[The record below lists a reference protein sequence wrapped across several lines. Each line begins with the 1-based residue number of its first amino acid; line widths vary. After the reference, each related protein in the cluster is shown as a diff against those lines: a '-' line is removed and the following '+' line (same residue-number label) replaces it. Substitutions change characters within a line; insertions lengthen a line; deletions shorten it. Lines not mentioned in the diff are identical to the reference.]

1 MPRAGYTLLFLTALC
16 CAFRASA
23 QEPAPNYVGEA
34 VCAKCHDTSVWAQSR
49 HSKMVQPATEQ
60 GVRGDFARAR
70 VLLRGKP
77 YLLEHR
83 GSEYFITE
91 TYLTPKPQRHKVQ
104 YTLGNRRIQH
114 YLTTLADGRVIV
126 LPPTWDIVRKKWFH
140 NLDIDDPEEEPGVL
154 IQVWNKQCYSCHVSH
169 EQKHFDTEK
178 VQYSTTWI
186 DFGVN
191 CERCHGPGSAHV
203 ERYEHGGAPTGKPDI
218 VVQTRLDPARNTMVC
233 GQCHSFRDIMVDGF
247 TAGSNYYDYFRP
259 VMEYALPTKE
269 DAAYWA
275 DGRTRRFSSDAFG
288 LWQSECFLK
297 GGVTCV
303 QCHTTPHNT
312 NVDKNPQLVADNS
325 ALCTRCHVEIGKNV
339 AAHTRHSVSST
350 GSSCVECHM
359 PRTVF
364 SIKAQIRDH
373 TMSVPVPENTIRHG
387 IPNACNV
394 CHKER
399 TPQWAQLK
407 VAEWYGDQVG
417 QKWIRRADA
426 FTGARKGDPA
436 STMQLIAILNNPA
449 EGPFARANAA
459 GYLGNVADQRAFSA
473 LTGALND
480 AEPLV
485 RSVAVLS
492 LRPNASQRPA
502 MVYALSTMLND
513 PIATVRI
520 AAAVGLVSLGIHQ
533 LPGENGERLEQ
544 AKQLFRNRADLDSDD
559 PGQELAA
566 GKFFLLDGDPARAIA
581 AFRICLKLDPAA
593 PAQYLLAN
601 AYMKAGKAAEA
612 RRVLQAIA
620 PRNPQYAEARRLLQD
635 IARSDLRH

>member
-1 MPRAGYTLLFLTALC
+1 MLRLGHTLLLWTAFG
-16 CAFRASA
+16 CAFHAHAEEPSA
-23 QEPAPNYVGEA
+23 PTYVGEA
-34 VCAKCHDTSVWAQSR
+34 VCAKCHDTGVWAQSR
-49 HSKMVQPATEQ
+49 HSKMVQPATDQ
-60 GVRGDFARAR
+60 GVRGDFARAKI
-70 VLLRGKP
+70 VLRGKP
-77 YLLEHR
+77 YLLEHK
-83 GSEYFITE
+83 GGEFFITE

-114 YLTTLADGRVIV
+114 YLTTLDDGKVIV
-126 LPPTWDIVRKKWFH
+126 LPPTWDVLRKQWFH

-154 IQVWNKQCYSCHVSH
+154 IQIWNKQCYSCHVSR
-169 EQKHFDTEK
+169 EQKHFDP
-178 VQYSTTWI
+178 QQARYDTTWI

-203 ERYEHGGAPTGKPDI
+203 ARYESGGAPTTGGKPDI
-218 VVQTRLDPARNTMVC
+218 IVQTRLDPARNTMVC

-259 VMEYALPTKE
+259 VMEYGLPNKE
-269 DAAYWA
+269 DPSYWA

-303 QCHTTPHNT
+303 QCHVVPHNT
-312 NVDKNPQLVADNS
+312 NVDKNPQLAADNS
-325 ALCTRCHVEIGKNV
+325 SLCTRCHVEIGKNP
-339 AAHTRHSVSST
+339 AAHTHHAASSS

-394 CHKER
+394 CHNDR

-407 VAEWYGDQVG
+407 VAEWYGGQVG

-426 FTGARKGDPA
+426 FTGARKGDA
-436 STMQLIAILNNPA
+436 GVAVKLIAILDNPA

-459 GYLGNVADQRAFSA
+459 GYLGNFNDQRAFTA

-480 AEPLV
+480 PEPLV
-485 RSVAVLS
+485 RSVAVLAIRAS
-492 LRPNASQRPA
+492 ASQRPA
-502 MVYALSTMLND
+502 MVYALAPLLAD

-520 AAAVGLVSLGIHQ
+520 AAGVALVNLGVRQ
-533 LPGENGERLEQ
+533 LPGENGERFEQ
-544 AKQLFRNRADLDSDD
+544 AKQLFRARADLNSDD
-559 PGQELAA
+559 PGQQIAS
-566 GKFFLLDGDPARAIA
+566 GRFFMLDGDPLRAIA
-581 AFRICLKLDPAA
+581 AFRACLKLDPTA
-593 PAQYLLAN
+593 PAQYLLAD
-601 AYMKAGKAAEA
+601 AYLKAGQSAEA
-612 RRVLQAIA
+612 RRILQGIA
-620 PRNPQYAEARRLLQD
+620 PRNSQYPEAQRLLQQ
-635 IARSDLRH
+635 IGH

>member
-1 MPRAGYTLLFLTALC
+1 MIVSILGSANASPNGFVMPRAGYTLLLLTVLGCALH
-16 CAFRASA
+16 ADA
-23 QEPAPNYVGEA
+23 QEPAPTYVGET

-83 GSEYFITE
+83 GTEYFINE

-178 VQYSTTWI
+178 VQYGTTWI

-269 DAAYWA
+269 DPAYWA

-303 QCHTTPHNT
+303 QCHSTPHNT

-325 ALCTRCHVEIGKNV
+325 ALCTRCHIEIGKNV
-339 AAHTRHSVSST
+339 AAHTRHLAASA

-387 IPNACNV
+387 IPN
-394 CHKER
+394 R
-399 TPQWAQLK
+399 
-407 VAEWYGDQVG
+407 
-417 QKWIRRADA
+417 
-426 FTGARKGDPA
+426 
-436 STMQLIAILNNPA
+436 
-449 EGPFARANAA
+449 
-459 GYLGNVADQRAFSA
+459 
-473 LTGALND
+473 
-480 AEPLV
+480 
-485 RSVAVLS
+485 
-492 LRPNASQRPA
+492 
-502 MVYALSTMLND
+502 
-513 PIATVRI
+513 
-520 AAAVGLVSLGIHQ
+520 
-533 LPGENGERLEQ
+533 
-544 AKQLFRNRADLDSDD
+544 
-559 PGQELAA
+559 
-566 GKFFLLDGDPARAIA
+566 
-581 AFRICLKLDPAA
+581 
-593 PAQYLLAN
+593 
-601 AYMKAGKAAEA
+601 
-612 RRVLQAIA
+612 
-620 PRNPQYAEARRLLQD
+620 
-635 IARSDLRH
+635 